1 MLESGID
8 QLNENPES
16 AENQFSFWTDY
27 CKNPNPVQKMDRL
40 PTQSF
45 NNRIKTLD
53 SLVSQQKISL
63 QIELFLELIAL
74 I

>member
-1 MLESGID
+1 MLESGIH

-27 CKNPNPVQKMDRL
+27 CKNRNPVQKMDRL